1 MLGLFLFLYV
11 GHWLKGKLESALLVL
26 ATIQDGS
33 PVILSMVTSDLV
45 KRGLHAGRIV
55 KELSII
61 LEGGGGGGPEMAQAG
76 GKRRD
81 KLDEAFKTVSDI
93 VRREVTR

>member
-1 MLGLFLFLYV
+1 
-11 GHWLKGKLESALLVL
+11 
-26 ATIQDGS
+26 
-33 PVILSMVTSDLV
+33 MVTPDLV

-55 KELSII
+55 KKLSIM

-76 GKRRD
+76 GKRQD
-81 KLDEAFKTVSDI
+81 KLNEALKTVGDI